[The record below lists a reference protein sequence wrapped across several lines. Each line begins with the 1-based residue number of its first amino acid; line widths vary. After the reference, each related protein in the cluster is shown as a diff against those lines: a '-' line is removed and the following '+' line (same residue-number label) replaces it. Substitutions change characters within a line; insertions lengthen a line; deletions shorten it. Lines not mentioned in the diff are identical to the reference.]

1 MKIGVVLNPAKTNVK
16 SVAELIASKLNSLDV
31 EFYFEK
37 EASDELNV
45 QCNTLDAKSIYSES
59 DVIIAVGGDGTMIHT
74 AKNAAIYSKPVLGV
88 NSGRVGYI
96 AGLETNELDLLDRLV
111 SGDYHIENRM
121 MLESFVSSN
130 PDKKYF
136 CLNDVIISKGSME
149 FAFDITMRNNSQEF
163 MSIRADGLITATP
176 TGSTAYAMSAGG
188 PVTDPS
194 IESMIVVP
202 ICPIA
207 LYSRGLV
214 LSSEANLEIT
224 SKTRDGANVF
234 VTFDGREGFAIKPD
248 DVIHIKK
255 ADHIVTRLIK
265 IKKDSFYDVLKNKIS
280 I

>member
-121 MLESFVSSN
+121 MLESFVS
-130 PDKKYF
+130 P
-136 CLNDVIISKGSME
+136 SMKVRH
-149 FAFDITMRNNSQEF
+149 ASRN
-163 MSIRADGLITATP
+163 
-176 TGSTAYAMSAGG
+176 
-188 PVTDPS
+188 
-194 IESMIVVP
+194 
-202 ICPIA
+202 
-207 LYSRGLV
+207 
-214 LSSEANLEIT
+214 SS
-224 SKTRDGANVF
+224 
-234 VTFDGREGFAIKPD
+234 
-248 DVIHIKK
+248 
-255 ADHIVTRLIK
+255 
-265 IKKDSFYDVLKNKIS
+265 
-280 I
+280 